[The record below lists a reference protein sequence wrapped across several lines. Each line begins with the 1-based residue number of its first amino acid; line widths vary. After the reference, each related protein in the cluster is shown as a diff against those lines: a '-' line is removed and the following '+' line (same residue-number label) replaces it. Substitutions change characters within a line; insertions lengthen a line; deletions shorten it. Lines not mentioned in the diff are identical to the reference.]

1 MGLVED
7 YASEDEDSEDDREE
21 FKDSDDS
28 SDEDREA
35 NSDAAGA
42 DDDQTNN
49 GENGA
54 QRTALPSV
62 DDMFSKV
69 DGEGFVGCF

>member
-35 NSDAAGA
+35 SNDAAEAGDDRSNAVEDGA
-42 DDDQTNN
+42 
-49 GENGA
+49 E
-54 QRTALPSV
+54 RTALPSV

-69 DGEGFVGCF
+69 DGERRVGCL